1 VVWLSWARSHRC
13 RPKTCLLKN
22 SGTTALSICFYF
34 YLFLRSTQHQETT
47 VCLPCFAFSHYTFL
61 GSRSVSIICC
71 SSWLSCS
78 SYSSYSSCLFCPIFS
93 FSLFSLL
100 LTFNPSP
107 SLLIVDHSTIVRANP
122 YLLSLLS
129 INVVPEKEERE
140 EREEEEK
147 TAPEHV
153 PMKRRSQTAP

>member
-1 VVWLSWARSHRC
+1 MSTENVSFEEFRYNGTLYLFLLVS
-13 RPKTCLLKN
+13 TCV
-22 SGTTALSICFYF
+22 

-47 VCLPCFAFSHYTFL
+47 FCLPCFAFSHYTFL
-61 GSRSVSIICC
+61 LSRCHLLFILIILLILFILLVLPNFLVLIVFITFDFDV
-71 SSWLSCS
+71 LSLS
-78 SYSSYSSCLFCPIFS
+78 
-93 FSLFSLL
+93 
-100 LTFNPSP
+100 TFNPSP

-129 INVVPEKEERE
+129 INVVPEKEERQE
-140 EREEEEK
+140 GEEEGK